1 MSEDHDFRCGR
12 SRGQNPQIVGNA
24 RIFMCGRYAI
34 TTAPEAMRS
43 LFRYEDQP
51 NFPPR
56 YNIAPTQPIP
66 IVRVEEC
73 QRRFAL
79 VRWGLIPSW
88 VKDPRTFSLL
98 INARGESLLDKPAFR
113 SAMRYRRCLIPA
125 DGFYEWRRE
134 GSRKQPYYVH
144 LRAGGLIAFAG
155 LWENWTG
162 PNGEE
167 METAAVVTT
176 LANRTLQSIHE
187 RMPVIISPEA
197 FHIWLDCRS
206 VDAKTAA
213 ALIAPA
219 PNDLLETYEVSA
231 AVNRTAND
239 SSALIQPLSHLGSS
253 LGGVDKTSERASAKQ
268 TKDDGQA
275 SLF

>member
-1 MSEDHDFRCGR
+1 
-12 SRGQNPQIVGNA
+12 
-24 RIFMCGRYAI
+24 
-34 TTAPEAMRS
+34 MRS
-43 LFRYEDQP
+43 LFRYQDQP
-51 NFPPR
+51 TFPPR
-56 YNIAPTQPIP
+56 YNIAPTQPIA
-66 IVRVEEC
+66 IVRVEEG

-88 VKDPRTFSLL
+88 VKDPRIFSLL

-134 GSRKQPYYVH
+134 GPLKQPYYVR
-144 LRAGGLIAFAG
+144 LRAGGLMAFAG
-155 LWENWTG
+155 LWETWTG

-167 METAAVVTT
+167 MDTAAIVTT
-176 LANRTLQSIHE
+176 LANQTLQPIHE
-187 RMPVIISPEA
+187 RMPVIIAPEA

-206 VDAKTAA
+206 ADADTAA

-219 PNDLLETYEVSA
+219 REHLLEAYEVST

-239 SSALIQPLSHLGSS
+239 SAALIKPIARLGAS
-253 LGGVDKTSERASAKQ
+253 GGLDKNAKRTKTKA